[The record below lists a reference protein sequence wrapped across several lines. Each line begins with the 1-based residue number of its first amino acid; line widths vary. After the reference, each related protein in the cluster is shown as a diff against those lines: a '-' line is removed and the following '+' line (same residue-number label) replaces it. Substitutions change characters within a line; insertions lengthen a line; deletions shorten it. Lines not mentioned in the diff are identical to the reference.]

1 MAYYMYM
8 DTMQIPIPP
17 SSLTTTINNKNSTI
31 DLLGLGEVN
40 VLKSPG
46 LSEISFKMMLPNSEY
61 PFNESMLFKGRK
73 ASYYIDKLEEL
84 KNGGSMLGDLASAS
98 GYSGLAGMLDKRK
111 FQFIV
116 VRMKPNGEMLQMS
129 NMKVTL
135 EDYKIIEDAE
145 EGFDAYADITLKQWK
160 DYGTKKVTL
169 QTDQN
174 GNVTGTAEQ
183 NRSAGNKL
191 PSATAKV
198 STKTTLQRL
207 VKKELGNTNNL
218 FRIKA
223 LNKIAVP
230 GVLAVGQVLQMHK
243 KGEF

>member
-1 MAYYMYM
+1 MAYYMFM

-17 SSLTTTINNKNSTI
+17 ESLTTTINNKNNTL
-31 DLLGLGEVN
+31 DLLGVGEVN
-40 VLKSPG
+40 VLQSPG
-46 LSEISFKMMLPNSEY
+46 LTDISFKMLLPNSDY
-61 PFNESMLFKGRK
+61 PFNESLIFKGRK

-84 KNGGSMLGDLASAS
+84 KNGSNTTGISAVDS
-98 GYSGLAGMLDKRK
+98 VLDKRK

-116 VRMKPNGEMLQMS
+116 VRMKPNGEMLQMT

-135 EDYKIIEDAE
+135 EDYRIVEEAS
-145 EGFDAYADITLKQWK
+145 EGFDCYAEITLKQWR

-169 QTDQN
+169 ETDKD
-174 GNVTGTAEQ
+174 GNVAGTAEQ
-183 NRSAGNKL
+183 KRPVDGKVANS
-191 PSATAKV
+191 TAKA
-198 STKTTLQRL
+198 STGCTLQRI

-218 FRIKA
+218 FKIAA

>member
-1 MAYYMYM
+1 
-8 DTMQIPIPP
+8 
-17 SSLTTTINNKNSTI
+17 
-31 DLLGLGEVN
+31 
-40 VLKSPG
+40 
-46 LSEISFKMMLPNSEY
+46 
-61 PFNESMLFKGRK
+61 
-73 ASYYIDKLEEL
+73 
-84 KNGGSMLGDLASAS
+84 MLGDLASVA

-116 VRMKPNGEMLQMS
+116 VRMKPNGEMLQMT

-169 QTDQN
+169 QTDKN

-183 NRSAGNKL
+183 NRAAGNKL

-207 VKKELGNTNNL
+207 VKKEFGNTNNL

-243 KGEF
+243 KGEL

>member
-1 MAYYMYM
+1 MAYYMFM

-17 SSLTTTINNKNSTI
+17 ESLTTTINNKNNTL
-31 DLLGLGEVN
+31 DLLGVGEVN
-40 VLKSPG
+40 VLQSPG
-46 LSEISFKMMLPNSEY
+46 LTDISFKMLLPNSDY
-61 PFNESMLFKGRK
+61 PFNESLIFKGRK

-84 KNGGSMLGDLASAS
+84 KNGSNTGISAVDS
-98 GYSGLAGMLDKRK
+98 VLDKRK

-116 VRMKPNGEMLQMS
+116 VRMKPNGEMLQMT

-135 EDYKIIEDAE
+135 EDYRIVEEAG
-145 EGFDAYADITLKQWK
+145 EGFDCYAEITLKQWR

-169 QTDQN
+169 ETDKD

-183 NRSAGNKL
+183 KRPVDGKVANS
-191 PSATAKV
+191 TAKA
-198 STKTTLQRL
+198 STGCTLQRI

-218 FRIKA
+218 FKIAA